1 MFVCREME
9 SNGRSKERKQNN
21 ICGPFEIGGASSEP
35 LKPLAMGLLLLQQT
49 IRRFKNFK
57 LYLSGFWTYGGN
69 KEVSVGGDHGHG
81 KISAAA

>member
-1 MFVCREME
+1 MGEA
-9 SNGRSKERKQNN
+9 RKGNR
-21 ICGPFEIGGASSEP
+21 IIFADLLKSGGGSSEP
-35 LKPLAMGLLLLQQT
+35 LKPLAMGLLVLRQT